1 MNTLTFV
8 LISLF
13 LVIFFGGFGY
23 FAGQA
28 VREKGMLGSL
38 IGLAI
43 SVAIILIIYF
53 KKVKES
59 YEKMNEK
66 KN

>member
-53 KKVKES
+53 K
-59 YEKMNEK
+59 NF
-66 KN
+66 